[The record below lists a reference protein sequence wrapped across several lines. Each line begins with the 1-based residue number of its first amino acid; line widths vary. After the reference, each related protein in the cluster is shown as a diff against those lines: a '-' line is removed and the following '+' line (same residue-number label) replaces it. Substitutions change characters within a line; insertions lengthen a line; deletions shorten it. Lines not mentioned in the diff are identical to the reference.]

1 MEKGTKARKNEAN
14 EDAQTKAKEKLW
26 FDKKRSDF
34 GPISSKD
41 KMTLDMLRVVYG
53 AVKEVPKRAKEND
66 RKAAN
71 EAGTQLTYGEI
82 DPRGVMMMAKNLS
95 FKDADV
101 LLDIGSGR
109 GRVAV
114 QAFDQYS
121 FSRVI
126 GVEVARERFDLCE
139 NAVDCYVKYHKT
151 HNRFAVERLREMPHE
166 YGIPKKDFVIVEATR
181 PVSSVSSEEV
191 SKCTSNSKSTLE
203 FYRSD
208 IGALRELVAD
218 AKPTVVLMD
227 MAFPS
232 MPESLASVLNTLPFG
247 TRILTYENLAKKW
260 PESVEF
266 PFSSVDGD
274 RFLTSWE
281 TEVGHYFFKWV
292 KKRVSNR
299 KRALC
304 EEDAKELADFG
315 IAPHTEVSSPQQPR
329 KKVATA
335 ILQQEA

>member
-1 MEKGTKARKNEAN
+1 
-14 EDAQTKAKEKLW
+14 
-26 FDKKRSDF
+26 
-34 GPISSKD
+34 
-41 KMTLDMLRVVYG
+41 MTLDMLRVVYG

-95 FKDADV
+95 FNDADV

-114 QAFDQYS
+114 QAFDQYN

-126 GVEVARERFDLCE
+126 GVEVARERFELCE
-139 NAVDCYVKYHKT
+139 NAVDCYVKYHKA
-151 HNRFAVERLREMPHE
+151 HDHFSVERLRKMPHD
-166 YGIPKKDFVIVEATR
+166 YGIPEKDFVIVEASC
-181 PVSSVSSEEV
+181 PVTSKEGSKSS
-191 SKCTSNSKSTLE
+191 SKRQSTLE
-203 FYRSD
+203 FYRAD
-208 IGALRELVAD
+208 IGTLRDLIAD

-232 MPESLASVLNTLPFG
+232 MPVSLASVLNTLPFG
-247 TRILTYENLAKKW
+247 TRMLTYENLDKKW
-260 PESVEF
+260 PESLEF
-266 PFSSVDGD
+266 PFSFLDGD
-274 RFLTSWE
+274 KFLTSWQP
-281 TEVGHYFFKWV
+281 EVGHYFFKWV
-292 KKRVSNR
+292 KKRTSNR

-304 EEDAKELADFG
+304 DDDSKELADFG
-315 IAPHTEVSSPQQPR
+315 IAPHTEVPSPQQPR

-335 ILQQEA
+335 VLQQEA